1 MSIIDNCANSI
12 LIMYNVHDSSI
23 IDKSPAPLVELS
35 HPFCLK
41 KTVLSIIE
49 ELCLAYSLNY
59 LHIVQSNSQEDVFGF
74 SEFNNSDN
82 LP

>member
-23 IDKSPAPLVELS
+23 IDKSPAPQPPLLLE
-35 HPFCLK
+35 

-59 LHIVQSNSQEDVFGF
+59 LHIVQSNSQEF
-74 SEFNNSDN
+74 
-82 LP
+82 